1 VLISHIL
8 SENLK
13 SSGWSSFQI
22 AIHICLD
29 SAFLCDSQ
37 TCGITPTYQRN
48 QKLIKTCDTI
58 YSGSCDEDKLETSG
72 ISHDFETW

>member
-1 VLISHIL
+1 MLISHIL

-29 SAFLCDSQ
+29 SAILCDSQ
-37 TCGITPTYQRN
+37 TCGISN
-48 QKLIKTCDTI
+48 KVEIIKI
-58 YSGSCDEDKLETSG
+58 VKS
-72 ISHDFETW
+72 